1 VWYRPAS
8 KRAGEL
14 ALSQFEPIYSS
25 RLLRTVPTITIGHS
39 MTGNTRRKRPLQRSN
54 SLKDI
59 GQMLGAAADMT
70 GKAAPVRRKRV
81 LTPPIIDPPLRGTD
95 GVWPDIIATV
105 RPLPADPFDGP
116 PGLGIW
122 FNGRPVVRVPEMAAW
137 FNETAKRAGLHV
149 GMVCGTDS
157 FDIWE
162 TVPGDCVRAEL
173 TDKGPVG
180 QFLRV
185 LTKFGGFSKVD
196 SPEQH
201 ARAVQEAIRE
211 NNTSIVEANERVLML
226 APPERD
232 IADVVRRCERM
243 IYEDRSPPVPA
254 VIPKQS
260 DLPTWPIR

>member
-1 VWYRPAS
+1 M
-8 KRAGEL
+8 
-14 ALSQFEPIYSS
+14 LSEAA
-25 RLLRTVPTITIGHS
+25 T
-39 MTGNTRRKRPLQRSN
+39 TGQ
-54 SLKDI
+54 
-59 GQMLGAAADMT
+59 
-70 GKAAPVRRKRV
+70 AAPVRRKRV
-81 LTPPIIDPPLRGTD
+81 LTPPIIDPPMRGTD

-105 RPLPADPFDGP
+105 RPLPAKPLGDP

-122 FNGRPVVRVPEMAAW
+122 FNERAVVRVPEMAAW
-137 FNETAKRAGLHV
+137 FNETAKRAGLNV

-162 TVPGDCVRAEL
+162 TERGACDRAEL
-173 TDKGPVG
+173 TDRGPVG

-185 LTKFGGFSKVD
+185 LTKLGHSKGN
-196 SPEQH
+196 SREQH
-201 ARAVQEAIRE
+201 ELAVQEAIRE
-211 NNTSIVEANERVLML
+211 NNTAIVEANERVLML

-254 VIPKQS
+254 VIPKPS